1 MPAEISSAQDPGIA
15 KIRALLIAARADLSG
30 DVRDLSQSI
39 RQKTHG
45 PKGTVPDRSA
55 PIEKMRTRVE
65 TLRASV
71 ESTAVAG
78 TAAVTARDLTAR
90 ALRENGEALG
100 KLAASYAAPDQSS
113 ATALVAESVRL
124 MNESK
129 ATSVR
134 ASKALGIPWP
144 LQ

>member
-1 MPAEISSAQDPGIA
+1 MPVEMQSAQDPGFA
-15 KIRALLIAARADLSG
+15 KIRALLLAARADLAG
-30 DVRDLSQSI
+30 DVRDISQSV
-39 RQKTHG
+39 RQKSHG

-55 PIEKMRTRVE
+55 PIEKVRKKVE
-65 TLRASV
+65 ALRAKV
-71 ESTAVAG
+71 EGTAVTG
-78 TAAVTARDLTAR
+78 TAAVSARDLTVR
-90 ALRENGEALG
+90 ALRENEQALA

-113 ATALVAESVRL
+113 STALVSESVRL